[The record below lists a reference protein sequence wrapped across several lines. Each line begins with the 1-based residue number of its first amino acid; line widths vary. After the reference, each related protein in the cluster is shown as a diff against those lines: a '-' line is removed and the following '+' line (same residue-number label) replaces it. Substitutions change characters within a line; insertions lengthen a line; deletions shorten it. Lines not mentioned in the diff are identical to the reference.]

1 MAALASN
8 ADQDVSSYSGG
19 QHESTVPAL
28 CCAAPSTPWSCSP
41 VLPAQPPLQGH
52 PQTKLHTQ
60 GCSGDQSQQANQTH
74 SKTHPREVT
83 DSSSVQA
90 HVENLIENSLKGQ
103 QCTYKSTFL
112 PSFHSFVPP
121 PSDLNASTCRS
132 DRARRLKPHQEVK
145 SQVWFNRGRQTNTL
159 IADWYFRGVPWL
171 TEVLFGYNFN

>member
-1 MAALASN
+1 MRAQSLLCAVQLPAHPEAAL
-8 ADQDVSSYSGG
+8 
-19 QHESTVPAL
+19 L
-28 CCAAPSTPWSCSP
+28 CSQLSLPSKGTP
-41 VLPAQPPLQGH
+41 
-52 PQTKLHTQ
+52 KLHTQ
-60 GCSGDQSQQANQTH
+60 GCSGDQSQQGNQTH

-132 DRARRLKPHQEVK
+132 DRARQLKPHQEVK
-145 SQVWFNRGRQTNTL
+145 SQV
-159 IADWYFRGVPWL
+159 
-171 TEVLFGYNFN
+171 